1 MDNSQRYAEIL
12 TQVLRHMTLAQ
23 PSLQDLKIRA
33 VCDAEAGQFL
43 IIGTGWQQTTW
54 RNLILFHAWLK
65 DGKIVVEENNFEDMT
80 EMLLEAGVANEDMMS
95 AEELEEIEQ
104 SVA

>member
-1 MDNSQRYAEIL
+1 MDNSQRYAEVL
-12 TQVLRHMTLAQ
+12 TQVLRQVALGQ
-23 PSLQDLKIRA
+23 PSLQNLKIQA

-43 IIGTGWQQTTW
+43 IIGTGWQQTAW

-65 DGKIVVEENNFEDMT
+65 DGKIVVEENNFENMMDV
-80 EMLLEAGVANEDMMS
+80 LLEAGVVAADLIS
-95 AEELEEIEQ
+95 VEELEEVER